1 MHDTFGLNDPDER
14 EMAAGEYVLGTLDR
28 DQRAE
33 FEALLAVSPGLQHSV
48 DAWREHLQLLNQQL
62 EPVKPPSQLWSGIAT
77 RLGLKTGL
85 LQRLGFWRAFSGL
98 ATAAALALALLT
110 LAPKESGMMPGEYVF
125 VINQPSGQ
133 TAWILNATFDGKMMV
148 QAVSPDP
155 MPEGKGGELWMMEN
169 GTPVSLGML
178 PSQGEAT
185 MQLPTKMLGL
195 MKTADFAVSM
205 EPSAGA
211 PGGKPSGP
219 VIDEGKL
226 IQIRSNTVSL

>member
-1 MHDTFGLNDPDER
+1 MHDTFRLSDPDER
-14 EMAAGEYVLGTLDR
+14 EIAAGEYVLGTLDR

-33 FEALLAVSPGLQHSV
+33 FEALLAVSSELQQSV
-48 DAWREHLQLLNQQL
+48 EAWREHLQLLNQQL
-62 EPVKPPSQLWSGIAT
+62 EPVTPPTRLWSDLAS
-77 RLGLKTGL
+77 RLGLKTSR

-98 ATAAALALALLT
+98 STAAALALAV
-110 LAPKESGMMPGEYVF
+110 LASTPKESGMMPGEYVF

-133 TAWILNATFDGKMMV
+133 TAWIINATLDGKMMV
-148 QAVSPDP
+148 QAVKPGP
-155 MPEGKGGELWMMEN
+155 MPAGKGGELWMMEN

-178 PSQGEAT
+178 PVQGQAT
-185 MQLPTKMLGL
+185 MQLPAKMLGL

-205 EPSAGA
+205 EPSSGA

-226 IQIRSNTVSL
+226 VQIRNSTVSL

>member
-1 MHDTFGLNDPDER
+1 MHDTFRLSDPDER

-33 FEALLAVSPGLQHSV
+33 FEALLAVSFELQQSV

-62 EPVKPPSQLWSGIAT
+62 APVPPPSRLWSGISS
-77 RLGLKTGL
+77 RLGLSTGL
-85 LQRLGFWRAFSGL
+85 IQRLGFWRAFSGL
-98 ATAAALALALLT
+98 ATAAALALAVLT
-110 LAPKESGMMPGEYVF
+110 LTPKESGMMPGEYVF
-125 VINQPSGQ
+125 VINQASGQ
-133 TAWILNATFDGKMMV
+133 TAWILNATLNGKMMV

-155 MPEGKGGELWMMEN
+155 MPAGKGGELWMMEN

-178 PSQGEAT
+178 PNHGEAT
-185 MQLPTKMLGL
+185 MQLPAKMLNL

-211 PGGKPSGP
+211 PEGKPSGP

>member
-1 MHDTFGLNDPDER
+1 MHDTFGLTDPDER

-33 FEALLAVSPGLQHSV
+33 FEALLAVSPSLQHSV
-48 DAWREHLQLLNQQL
+48 DRWREHLQLLNQQL
-62 EPVKPPSQLWSGIAT
+62 EPVKPPPQLWSGIAI

-98 ATAAALALALLT
+98 ATAAALALLVLI
-110 LAPKESGMMPGEYVF
+110 LVPKESGMMPGEYVF

-133 TAWILNATFDGKMMV
+133 TAWILNATLDGKMMI
-148 QAVSPDP
+148 QTVSPDP
-155 MPEGKGGELWMMEN
+155 MPDGKGGELWMMEN
-169 GTPVSLGML
+169 GTPISLGML

-185 MQLPTKMLGL
+185 MQLPAKMLGL

>member
-62 EPVKPPSQLWSGIAT
+62 DPVKPPSQLWPSIAT

-85 LQRLGFWRAFSGL
+85 LHRLGFWRAFSGV
-98 ATAAALALALLT
+98 ATAAALALAVLI
-110 LAPKESGMMPGEYVF
+110 LAPKESAMMPGEYVF

-133 TAWILNATFDGKMMV
+133 TAWILNATLDGKMMV

-155 MPEGKGGELWMMEN
+155 MPAGKGGELWMMEN

-178 PSQGEAT
+178 PSRGEAT
-185 MQLPTKMLGL
+185 MQLPAKMLGL

>member
-1 MHDTFGLNDPDER
+1 
-14 EMAAGEYVLGTLDR
+14 VLAST
-28 DQRAE
+28 
-33 FEALLAVSPGLQHSV
+33 
-48 DAWREHLQLLNQQL
+48 
-62 EPVKPPSQLWSGIAT
+62 
-77 RLGLKTGL
+77 
-85 LQRLGFWRAFSGL
+85 
-98 ATAAALALALLT
+98 
-110 LAPKESGMMPGEYVF
+110 PKESGMMPGEYVF

-133 TAWILNATFDGKMMV
+133 TAWILNATLNGKMMV

-155 MPEGKGGELWMMEN
+155 MPAGKGGELWMMEN

-178 PSQGEAT
+178 PSHGEAT
-185 MQLPTKMLGL
+185 MQLPAKMLGL

-226 IQIRSNTVSL
+226 VQIRNSTVSL